1 MFLFISTGEVVFLL
15 FAVLMLFGTDRLPG
29 FARSAAKLIKQVRN
43 ATNDIKSDIA
53 KAADLDGDSVEEFKR
68 FKDSVKE
75 IEDTVKR
82 K

>member
-1 MFLFISTGEVVFLL
+1 MLLFISTGEVVFLL

-53 KAADLDGDSVEEFKR
+53 KAADMDNDAVKELRDT
-68 FKDSVKE
+68 VKE
-75 IEDTVKR
+75 IENTVKR